1 MKKIYTI
8 SSREIEIIKIY
19 NIKILEILYRKDFYE
34 IPEIC
39 RIMDE

>member
-8 SSREIEIIKIY
+8 SSQEIEIIKIY
-19 NIKILEILYRKDFYE
+19 NIKILEILYCKDFYE